1 MSTLSNLAYI
11 HPEAKI
17 GKNVI
22 IDAFAFIDKNV
33 EIGDGTH
40 IHPHVSI
47 LSGARIGK
55 NNEIF
60 ENAIISASPQD
71 FRWKGEDSFVVI
83 GDNNKIREQVII
95 NRSILLNG
103 KTEIGNNSFIMA
115 QTHIGHDSKIGNY
128 CVLGNAVKIAGDVE
142 IGNYCIL
149 SSNALVHEKC
159 HLGEWVLIKGGCRV
173 NGHVPPFAV
182 MAHNPI
188 SYFGVNAYVLKK
200 AKKSDHTIDDI
211 AKCYRHV
218 YQTGTSVFNALRRI
232 KEDVDPSSERDSII
246 SFIEMH
252 KNNLSAV
259 PIRDSEDY

>member
-1 MSTLSNLAYI
+1 MSTFSNLAYI

-17 GKNVI
+17 GKDVI

-33 EIGDGTH
+33 EIGDGSH

-55 NNEIF
+55 NNEIY
-60 ENAIISASPQD
+60 EGAIISATPQD
-71 FRWKGEDSFVVI
+71 FRWKGEDSFVII

-95 NRSILLNG
+95 NRSIYPDE
-103 KTEIGNNSFIMA
+103 KTEIGSNSFIMA

-128 CVLGNAVKIAGDVE
+128 CVLGNAVKIAGNVV
-142 IGNYCIL
+142 IGNYTIL

-159 HLGEWVLIKGGCRV
+159 HIGEWALIKGGCRV

-188 SYFGVNAYVLKK
+188 SYFGVNAYILQK
-200 AKKSDHTIDDI
+200 AKKPDHIIDDI
-211 AKCYRHV
+211 AKCYRHL
-218 YQTGTSVFNALRRI
+218 YQTGTSVFNALIRI
-232 KEDVDPSSERDSII
+232 KDDVEPSPEKDSII
-246 SFIEMH
+246 LFIEQH
-252 KNNLSAV
+252 DGNLAAV
-259 PIRDSEDY
+259 PLRTNDDY

>member
-1 MSTLSNLAYI
+1 MSVLSNLAYI

-17 GKNVI
+17 GSNVI
-22 IDAFAFIDKNV
+22 IDAFAYIDKNV
-33 EIGDGTH
+33 EIGDGCH

-47 LSGARIGK
+47 LNGARIGK

-71 FRWKGEDSFVVI
+71 FRWKGEDSFVII

-95 NRSILLNG
+95 NRSIYKDG
-103 KTEIGNNSFIMA
+103 KTELGNNSFVMA
-115 QTHIGHDSKIGNY
+115 QSHIGHDSIIGNY
-128 CVLGNAVKIAGDVE
+128 CVIGNAVKIAGNVV
-142 IGNYCIL
+142 IGDYSIL

-159 HLGEWVLIKGGCRV
+159 HLGKWTLIKGGCRV

-188 SYFGVNAYVLKK
+188 SYFGVNSYVLKRAGK
-200 AKKSDHTIDDI
+200 PDSIIDDI

-232 KEDVDPSSERDSII
+232 KDDVDHSPERDEII
-246 SFIEMH
+246 VFIEGH
-252 KNNLSAV
+252 DLNLAAI
-259 PIRDSEDY
+259 PLRDSEEI

>member
-1 MSTLSNLAYI
+1 MSILSNLAYI

-17 GKNVI
+17 GNNVI

-40 IHPHVSI
+40 IHPHASI

-60 ENAIISASPQD
+60 EQAIISATPQD
-71 FRWKGEDSFVVI
+71 FRWKGEESFVVI

-95 NRSILLNG
+95 NRGNKEGG
-103 KTEIGNNSFIMA
+103 KTEIGNNSFIFA
-115 QTHIGHDSKIGNY
+115 QTHIGHDSKIGNH
-128 CVLGNAVKIAGDVE
+128 CVIGNAVKIAGDVI
-142 IGNYCIL
+142 IGNYSIL

-159 HLGEWVLIKGGCRV
+159 HIGEWVLIKGGCRV
-173 NGHVPPFAV
+173 NGNVPPFTV

-188 SYFGVNAYVLKK
+188 SYFGVNSYVLKL
-200 AKKSDHTIDDI
+200 ANKSEIIIDDI

-218 YQTGTSVFNALRRI
+218 YQTGTSIFNALRRI
-232 KEDVDPSSERDSII
+232 KDDVDQSPERDMVIA
-246 SFIEMH
+246 FIENH
-252 KNNLSAV
+252 DLNLAAV
-259 PIRDSEDY
+259 PLREHDDF

>member
-1 MSTLSNLAYI
+1 MSILSNLAYI

-17 GKNVI
+17 GNNVI

-33 EIGDGTH
+33 EIGDGCH
-40 IHPHVSI
+40 IHPHASI

-60 ENAIISASPQD
+60 ENAIISATPQD

-95 NRSILLNG
+95 NRSIDKNG
-103 KTEIGNNSFIMA
+103 KTEIGSNSFILA
-115 QTHIGHDSKIGNY
+115 QTHIGHDSIIGNY
-128 CVLGNAVKIAGDVE
+128 CVLGNAVKIAGNVK
-142 IGNYCIL
+142 IGTYSIL

-159 HLGEWVLIKGGCRV
+159 QLGDWSLIKGGCRV

-188 SYFGVNAYVLKK
+188 SYYGVNAYVLKRANK
-200 AKKSDHTIDDI
+200 PDNIIEDI
-211 AKCYRHV
+211 AKCYRHL

-232 KEDVDPSSERDSII
+232 KDDVEVSPEREAII
-246 SFIEMH
+246 IFIESH
-252 KNNLSAV
+252 EKNLAGV
-259 PIRDSEDY
+259 PLLDSED

>member
-1 MSTLSNLAYI
+1 MSILSNLAYI

-17 GKNVI
+17 GNDVT
-22 IDAFAFIDKNV
+22 IDAFAYIDKNV

-40 IHPHVSI
+40 IHPHASI

-60 ENAIISASPQD
+60 ENAIISATPQD
-71 FRWKGEDSFVVI
+71 FRWKGEDSFVEI

-95 NRSILLNG
+95 NRSIDKDG
-103 KTEIGNNSFIMA
+103 KTKIGSNSFIMA
-115 QTHIGHDSKIGNY
+115 QTHIGHDSVIGNY
-128 CVLGNAVKIAGDVE
+128 CVLGNAVKIAGNVE
-142 IGNYCIL
+142 IGNYSIL

-159 HLGEWVLIKGGCRV
+159 HIGEWVLIKGGCRV

-188 SYFGVNAYVLKK
+188 SYFGVNSYVLKK
-200 AKKSDHTIDDI
+200 AKKSDHIIDDI

-232 KEDVDPSSERDSII
+232 KDDVEPSDERNAII
-246 SFIEMH
+246 LFIEGHNM
-252 KNNLSAV
+252 NLAAV
-259 PIRDSEDY
+259 PLHDLMDY